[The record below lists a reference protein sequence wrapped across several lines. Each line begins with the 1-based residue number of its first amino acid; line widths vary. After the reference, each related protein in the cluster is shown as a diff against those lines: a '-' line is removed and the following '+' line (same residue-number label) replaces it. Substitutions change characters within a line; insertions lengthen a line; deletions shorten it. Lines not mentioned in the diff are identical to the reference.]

1 MKLSDFKIGTV
12 FNSCTGQRWQCTD
25 VGSRTI
31 LAIELKPELDS
42 SWFVGP
48 PYAVVEVSF
57 DENDL
62 SGVYRNDD
70 EAIQDAIDDADNSD
84 HPGFPNEIVKTFSK
98 ARFSDDCRAYPN
110 NRLLRNDRVT
120 NNGEILHPYGVELNR
135 GVWFILVYELFSQA
149 FSKMIESEFVQ
160 LRLSTEND
168 LRKRRLV
175 FKQTDSEF
183 MDAALNDI
191 DGWAP

>member
-1 MKLSDFKIGTV
+1 MKHSDFKIGTV

-48 PYAVVEVSF
+48 PYAVIEVSF
-57 DENDL
+57 DENDM

-98 ARFSDDCRAYPN
+98 AMFSDDCRTYPN
-110 NRLLRNDRVT
+110 KQLLRSDRVT
-120 NNGEILHPYGVELNR
+120 NNGEILHPYGAELNR
-135 GVWFILVYELFSQA
+135 EGWSVLVYELFSQVL
-149 FSKMIESEFVQ
+149 SKMIESEFVQ

-168 LRKRRLV
+168 LRKRRRV
-175 FKQTDSEF
+175 FK
-183 MDAALNDI
+183 
-191 DGWAP
+191 

>member
-1 MKLSDFKIGTV
+1 MKHSDFKIGTV
-12 FNSCTGQRWQCTD
+12 FNSCTGQRWKCTD
-25 VGSRTI
+25 VGARTI

-57 DENDL
+57 DENDM

-70 EAIQDAIDDADNSD
+70 EAIQDAIHDADNSD

-98 ARFSDDCRAYPN
+98 ARFSDDSRAYPN
-110 NRLLRNDRVT
+110 KRLLSSDRVT
-120 NNGEILHPYGVELNR
+120 NNGEILHPYGVELNH
-135 GVWFILVYELFSQA
+135 GGWSVLIYELFSQV

-168 LRKRRLV
+168 LRKRRRV
-175 FKQTDSEF
+175 FKQTVSEF
-183 MDAALNDI
+183 MDEALNDV
-191 DGWAP
+191 DGWTE

>member
-1 MKLSDFKIGTV
+1 MI
-12 FNSCTGQRWQCTD
+12 TD

-48 PYAVVEVSF
+48 PYAVAEVSF
-57 DENDL
+57 DENDMG
-62 SGVYRNDD
+62 GVYRNDD

-84 HPGFPNEIVKTFSK
+84 HPGFPNEIVSTFSK
-98 ARFSDDCRAYPN
+98 ARFSDDCRAYAN
-110 NRLLRNDRVT
+110 KRLLINDRVT
-120 NNGEILHPYGVELNR
+120 NNGEILHPYGVELNHE
-135 GVWFILVYELFSQA
+135 GWSVLVYELFSQA
-149 FSKMIESEFVQ
+149 FSNMLESEFVQ
-160 LRLSTEND
+160 LRLSIEND
-168 LRKRRLV
+168 LRKRRRV

>member
-1 MKLSDFKIGTV
+1 MKHSDFKIGSV
-12 FNSCTGQRWQCTD
+12 FNSCNGQRWQCTD
-25 VGSRTI
+25 IGSRTI

-42 SWFVGP
+42 SWFAGP
-48 PYAVVEVSF
+48 PYAVIEVSF
-57 DENDL
+57 DENDM

-70 EAIQDAIDDADNSD
+70 EAIQDAIDDADNSA

-110 NRLLRNDRVT
+110 KRLLINDRVT
-120 NNGEILHPYGVELNR
+120 NNGEILHPYGVELNHE
-135 GVWFILVYELFSQA
+135 GWSVLVYELFSQA
-149 FSKMIESEFVQ
+149 FSNMLESEFVH

-168 LRKRRLV
+168 LRKRRRV
-175 FKQTDSEF
+175 FKQTVSEF